1 MAQWHSLLFNI
12 KRLNIHLSSAG
23 ETIHRSSLSGSTESQ
38 RPSPTFMKNTSLRL
52 VNCDTEGNLLLPMNG
67 VILQIPSNIEY
78 LLNIMKGL
86 YLVTGNLLPS
96 TDVNYC
102 IVNFSRVQT
111 NWLENCKAVLPV
123 NKSHR
128 QERRQ

>member
-1 MAQWHSLLFNI
+1 VQEKQSIDPHFLGVLKARDH
-12 KRLNIHLSSAG
+12 H
-23 ETIHRSSLSGSTESQ
+23 
-38 RPSPTFMKNTSLRL
+38 TFMKNTSLRL

-86 YLVTGNLLPS
+86 YLVAGNLLPS

-102 IVNFSRVQT
+102 IVNFSRASADE
-111 NWLENCKAVLPV
+111 LA
-123 NKSHR
+123 
-128 QERRQ
+128 